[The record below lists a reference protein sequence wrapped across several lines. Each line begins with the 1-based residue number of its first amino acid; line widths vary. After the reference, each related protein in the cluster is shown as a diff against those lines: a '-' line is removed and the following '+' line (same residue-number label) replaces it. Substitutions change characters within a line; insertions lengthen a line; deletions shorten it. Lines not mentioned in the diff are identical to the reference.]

1 MTYLPYCTMDDN
13 LKSRFLALYCMV
25 LADGVIDIKE
35 LETLYRI
42 GREHYNVSADEI
54 NQAIRES
61 GTSFIMPENLE
72 SKIRLLYNLTE
83 IALADGVLDVTEK
96 NLLKRYAKRMNFL
109 DENIDDIVD
118 WMVEKVKGKEPIEQV
133 FKEITE

>member
-1 MTYLPYCTMDDN
+1 MDDN

-42 GREHYNVSADEI
+42 DREHYNVSADEI

-133 FKEITE
+133 FKEIAE